1 MLRTVVSSLRV
12 GVRQPMLRAMYSV
25 ESSGSASGSTG
36 ASTSTSTPTSL
47 SDAEVDAY
55 LDSIQELRQQF
66 KTQGFTPESSLAPPG
81 KGKLDLAA
89 ELERAHTI
97 PFTPTEAQRAEYDAL
112 RGVPLPQRTDPVIQQ
127 CTNMIMRDGKKQR
140 AERHISRALY
150 LAFLQTR
157 TDPVQL
163 LKKCLDD
170 LAPLMV
176 VKTFSTGVAKA
187 NVVPVPLS
195 SRQRTRIAW
204 KWIVDA
210 SKSRASS
217 DFAVRLGEEIVAVSK
232 GTGSAFDKRDQI
244 HKAAIAHRAYI
255 KLK

>member
-1 MLRTVVSSLRV
+1 MRV
-12 GVRQPMLRAMYSV
+12 GVRRASVAMYS
-25 ESSGSASGSTG
+25 SAS
-36 ASTSTSTPTSL
+36 ASASASSAATPTSL
-47 SDAEVDAY
+47 TDAEVDSY
-55 LDSIQELRQQF
+55 LESIQELRQQF
-66 KTQGFTPESSLAPPG
+66 KTQGFSPESALAPPG
-81 KGKLDLAA
+81 KGKIDLAA
-89 ELERAHTI
+89 ELQRSKTAE
-97 PFTPTEAQRAEYDAL
+97 FTPTEAQRAEYEAL
-112 RGVPLPQRTDPVIQQ
+112 KGGPLPQRTDPVIQQ

-150 LAFLQTR
+150 LAYLQTR
-157 TDPVQL
+157 QDPVEL

-195 SRQRTRIAW
+195 NRQRMRIAW

-210 SKSRASS
+210 SSARASS

-244 HKAAIAHRAYI
+244 HKTAIAHRAYI